1 MKEALALKKYG
12 VVIKGSKDAGTRTC
26 LDLKPQGSCLTSLC
40 LDFFFFN
47 MGTIIHSARGI
58 NQKNIL
64 YTKRSA
70 YHVAYGQPFT
80 IVIYCYTAISWKYFK
95 LPVKDVT
102 AWDFPG
108 GPVKDHFPGGPGVS

>member
-58 NQKNIL
+58 IRKIYSIQ
-64 YTKRSA
+64 S
-70 YHVAYGQPFT
+70 GQHTMWHTVSPSQSLS
-80 IVIYCYTAISWKYFK
+80 IVT
-95 LPVKDVT
+95 LQ
-102 AWDFPG
+102 
-108 GPVKDHFPGGPGVS
+108 